1 MEENPLNKLP
11 GFMGTENAPLKQKI
25 ITDELITSELR
36 KRGYL
41 DYGDIDEN
49 EAWEKLEEKYDCEV
63 DDQWRNKHYDFYCY
77 EETTADG
84 YSVYVATVNTDNICI
99 SEDIHYYENDLQGEI
114 ERAIQDG
121 CSMYIDDLDAGYFM
135 YAVEA
140 CYDKMIDKIRKE
152 IEEQL
157 INKGYEREADTATE
171 ATA

>member
-1 MEENPLNKLP
+1 MSK
-11 GFMGTENAPLKQKI
+11 KI

-41 DYGDIDEN
+41 DYGDIEEN
-49 EAWEKLEEKYDCEV
+49 EAWRKLEEKYECEV

-84 YSVYVATVNTDNICI
+84 YSVYIATHDPDSICI
-99 SEDIHYYENDLQGEI
+99 SEEVHYYDNDLQKEI
-114 ERAIQDG
+114 EQAITDG
-121 CSMYIDDLDAGYFM
+121 DSMYIADLDAGYFM

-140 CYDKMIDKIRKE
+140 CYDKMVDRIKKE
-152 IEEQL
+152 IEDEL
-157 INKGYEREADTATE
+157 INKGYEREANTTTE